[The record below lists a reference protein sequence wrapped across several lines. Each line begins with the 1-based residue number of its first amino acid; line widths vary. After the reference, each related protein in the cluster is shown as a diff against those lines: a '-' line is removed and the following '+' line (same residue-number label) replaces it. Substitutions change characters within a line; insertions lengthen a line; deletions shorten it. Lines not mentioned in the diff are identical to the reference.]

1 MKINSNT
8 NPVRVDGAQLPKPA
22 VSAKL
27 PVAEADAFAGS
38 TAVNSALRNLPDS
51 RPEAV
56 DRARLLINDPSYPG
70 PETLR
75 KVSQLLAGQIGG
87 PNE

>member
-1 MKINSNT
+1 MKINPNT

-22 VSAKL
+22 A
-27 PVAEADAFAGS
+27 PAELAAAETDSFAGS
-38 TAVNSALRNLPDS
+38 AAVNSALRSSPDS
-51 RPEAV
+51 RPDAV
-56 DRARLLINDPSYPG
+56 DRARTLINDPSYPG

-87 PNE
+87 PDE

>member
-1 MKINSNT
+1 MKINPNT
-8 NPVRVDGAQLPKPA
+8 NPVRVDGAQPPKPA

-27 PVAEADAFAGS
+27 PAAETDAFAGS
-38 TAVNSALRNLPDS
+38 AAVNSALRNSPDS
-51 RPEAV
+51 RPDAV
-56 DRARLLINDPSYPG
+56 SRARTLINDASYPG

-75 KVSQLLAGQIGG
+75 KVSQLLADQIGG

>member
-1 MKINSNT
+1 MKINPNT
-8 NPVRVDGAQLPKPA
+8 NPVRIDGAQSPKSA
-22 VSAKL
+22 ASAKQ

-38 TAVNSALRNLPDS
+38 AAVNSALRSAPDS

-56 DRARLLINDPSYPG
+56 NRARALINDPSYPG
-70 PETLR
+70 PEILR
-75 KVSQLLAGQIGG
+75 NVSQLLAGQIGG

>member
-1 MKINSNT
+1 MKINPNT
-8 NPVRVDGAQLPKPA
+8 NPVRVDGAQPPKPA
-22 VSAKL
+22 ASAKL
-27 PVAEADAFAGS
+27 PAAEVDSFAGS
-38 TAVNSALRNLPDS
+38 TAVNSALRSSPDS

-56 DRARLLINDPSYPG
+56 DRARGLINDPAYPG

-75 KVSQLLAGQIGG
+75 KVSQLLASQIDS